1 MEEALIKE
9 SIWQKTSTKIVL
21 VIIAGL
27 AVFGGIAFLNTDNNN
42 SPQVMSAQTLENGL
56 VIEDTKIGDGQE
68 IKNGDTVVM
77 NYTGYLEDG
86 TVFDSSLDEGRTPF
100 SFTVGSGMV
109 IQGWEQGVPG
119 MKVGGERK
127 LTIPSDLAYGD
138 NGIPGAIPGGA
149 TLIFDI
155 QAVDIQ

>member
-1 MEEALIKE
+1 
-9 SIWQKTSTKIVL
+9 
-21 VIIAGL
+21 
-27 AVFGGIAFLNTDNNN
+27 
-42 SPQVMSAQTLENGL
+42 
-56 VIEDTKIGDGQE
+56 
-68 IKNGDTVVM
+68 
-77 NYTGYLEDG
+77 
-86 TVFDSSLDEGRTPF
+86 
-100 SFTVGSGMV
+100 MV